1 MGKICLQPKLA
12 KEVGFLIK
20 NETKQKSIRANV
32 GMQLS
37 EKTIF
42 IQGVIGET
50 GLEWRISSPTVPWV
64 AYSIFEARSAAL
76 RRGHCGRSPEEG
88 RMMND

>member
-12 KEVGFLIK
+12 KEVGFLIT

-37 EKTIF
+37 EKALF

-50 GLEWRISSPTVPWV
+50 GLEWRISSLTVSWV
-64 AYSIFEARSAAL
+64 AFSISEAWSAAL
-76 RRGHCGRSPEEG
+76 RCGHCGRSPEEG
-88 RMMND
+88 EMRNN